1 MRFDRAAPS
10 SPGHVTKGTRALTL
24 NPALL
29 CQASKVVHAVVK
41 DTPAVVAGVKVLLQ
55 QRSHDPQ
62 VRERHVLAF
71 RRFLLPRLHWLRAAV
86 LPLCAAAAAG
96 GRTRRSCGSCTPQQ
110 VHDDL
115 QSIAKLVPDKLSSPG
130 VNCAWSLA

>member
-1 MRFDRAAPS
+1 M
-10 SPGHVTKGTRALTL
+10 
-24 NPALL
+24 
-29 CQASKVVHAVVK
+29 K

-62 VRERHVLAF
+62 VRKRHVLAF

-96 GRTRRSCGSCTPQQ
+96 DRTSRRSCGSCTPQQ

-115 QSIAKLVPDKLSSPG
+115 QSIAEHIADKLSSPG